1 MPENGVVVDVA
12 FSLTCI
18 ASRESALGQPGWAP
32 PAALRCAG
40 AMASLWII
48 NKAGGLIFQSEHFD
62 YPHQRNHE
70 AELTS
75 NDYLILAGT
84 LHGIHA
90 ITSRIVPAPDK
101 ESQGFHMLEAEN
113 FVIHVKMTETGT
125 KFVLLAPTAQANAA
139 GILQR
144 AYELYVEHVMKNPF
158 YIAEMPIRV
167 EAFDREIHLLLR

>member
-1 MPENGVVVDVA
+1 
-12 FSLTCI
+12 
-18 ASRESALGQPGWAP
+18 
-32 PAALRCAG
+32 
-40 AMASLWII
+40 MASLWII

-113 FVIHVKMTETGT
+113 FVMHVKMTETGT
-125 KFVLLAPTAQANAA
+125 KFVLLAPTTQTNAA

-144 AYELYVEHVMKNPF
+144 AY
-158 YIAEMPIRV
+158 
-167 EAFDREIHLLLR
+167 